1 MTTERHGA
9 FGNDD
14 MMDATIE
21 TRDRG
26 TGDEDGRKAVVGA
39 LPRLIA
45 QMEASGVSEVD
56 VRVGTARVL
65 VRTAD
70 VLAHAQA
77 VVRTGSGDAVA
88 AAEDHLFAV
97 TSPLTGVAYFA
108 PAPDQPPYV
117 KVGEL
122 VEAGQTVALVE
133 AMKVFNEI
141 HTERAGRVA
150 RLGVTPGQVVSTGT
164 ALVFIEVDDRP
175 GG

>member
-1 MTTERHGA
+1 MTTERFGA

-14 MMDATIE
+14 MMDATSDARE
-21 TRDRG
+21 RG
-26 TGDEDGRKAVVGA
+26 NGDGDGRRAVAGA

-77 VVRTGSGDAVA
+77 VVRTGAGDAVA
-88 AAEDHLFAV
+88 PAVDHLFAV
-97 TSPLTGVAYFA
+97 VSPLTGVAYFA

-117 KVGEL
+117 KVGEM

-150 RLGVTPGQVVSTGT
+150 RLGVTPGQVISTGT
-164 ALVFIEVDDRP
+164 PLLFIEVDERP

>member
-70 VLAHAQA
+70 VLAHA
-77 VVRTGSGDAVA
+77 RTGSGDAVA
-88 AAEDHLFAV
+88 PAEDHLFAV

>member
-1 MTTERHGA
+1 
-9 FGNDD
+9 
-14 MMDATIE
+14 MMDATSDAHE
-21 TRDRG
+21 RG
-26 TGDEDGRKAVVGA
+26 TGDGDGRRAVVGA

-65 VRTAD
+65 VRTAA

-77 VVRTGSGDAVA
+77 VVRSSTGDATAPAV
-88 AAEDHLFAV
+88 DHLFAV
-97 TSPLTGVAYFA
+97 VSPLTGVAYFA

-117 KVGEL
+117 RVGEM

-141 HTERAGRVA
+141 HTERSGRVA
-150 RLGVTPGQVVSTGT
+150 RLGVTPGQVISSGT
-164 ALVFIEVDDRP
+164 PLVFIEVDERP

>member
-9 FGNDD
+9 FGTDEV
-14 MMDATIE
+14 MDGTIAG
-21 TRDRG
+21 RDRG
-26 TGDEDGRKAVVGA
+26 PGDEDGRKAVVGA

-45 QMEASGVSEVD
+45 QMDASGVSEVD
-56 VRVGTARVL
+56 VRVGTARIL

-70 VLAHAQA
+70 GLAHAQA
-77 VVRTGSGDAVA
+77 VERTGASDAVA
-88 AAEDHLFAV
+88 PATDNLFAV
-97 TSPLTGVAYFA
+97 ISPLTGVAYFA

-141 HTERAGRVA
+141 HSERAGRVA

-164 ALVFIEVDDRP
+164 ALVFIEVDERP

>member
-70 VLAHAQA
+70 VLAHAQS
-77 VVRTGSGDAVA
+77 VVRTLS
-88 AAEDHLFAV
+88 L
-97 TSPLTGVAYFA
+97 
-108 PAPDQPPYV
+108 
-117 KVGEL
+117 
-122 VEAGQTVALVE
+122 
-133 AMKVFNEI
+133 I
-141 HTERAGRVA
+141 H
-150 RLGVTPGQVVSTGT
+150 
-164 ALVFIEVDDRP
+164 I
-175 GG
+175 